1 MNTNYPSCKYI
12 VNDLIPAQGFIL
24 FAGMPKAGKSLFIV
38 LLLLSV
44 SGDASTFLKNK
55 IEMHVKV
62 LYLCLEDTASR
73 LKERMLK
80 MGLKANEN
88 FKIATEWEPVAKGG
102 INKLI
107 DFLKLNP
114 DIKLIV
120 IDTKGKFF
128 AGNENENFQ
137 HDYDDMAKLK
147 EICDKINVAI
157 ILITHL
163 RKKPFVEDEFE
174 SVSGS
179 VGNTAAPDTV
189 MMLKRARNQNKGELY
204 LTSRDY
210 QERKLDIF
218 LDNRTLTWKAAGADS
233 VKPENLTSQREKII
247 TAICELGG
255 KATPSQ
261 ISEKIGGTAKNVSNM
276 LTNMSKYGFVDPS
289 EANDGVWKLGSE
301 AVAYFEGGEDDE

>member
-1 MNTNYPSCKYI
+1 MNTQYPPCQFI
-12 VNDLIPAQGFIL
+12 VKDLIPAQGFIL

-44 SGDASTFLKNK
+44 SGNASTFLKHT
-55 IEMHVKV
+55 IQMHVKV

-73 LKERMLK
+73 LKERMTK
-80 MGLKANEN
+80 MGLEPTEN
-88 FKIATEWEPVAKGG
+88 FLISNEWEPVAKGG
-102 INKLI
+102 ITKLI
-107 DFLKLNP
+107 NFLKMSP
-114 DIKLIV
+114 DVKLIV

-137 HDYDDMAKLK
+137 RDYDDMAKLK
-147 EICDKINVAI
+147 EICDKMNVAI
-157 ILITHL
+157 ILVTHL

-210 QERKLDIF
+210 QERKLDIY
-218 LDNRTLTWKAAGADS
+218 LDNRTLTWKAAGADTA
-233 VKPENLTSQREKII
+233 KIENLTSKREKII
-247 TAICELGG
+247 TAMYELGG
-255 KATPSQ
+255 KATPLQ
-261 ISEKIGGTAKNVSNM
+261 ISEKIGGTAKNISNL
-276 LTNMSKYGFVDPS
+276 LTTMSKFGFVDPS
-289 EANDGVWKLGSE
+289 EKNDGVWKLGSN
-301 AVAYFEGGEDDE
+301 ALSYFEGGTENE